1 MYTTESRIIAGVIQ
15 GNEMEDNT
23 RTPRIPV
30 TVIINELIASINVVS
45 IVLMSLLNLERR
57 NK

>member
-1 MYTTESRIIAGVIQ
+1 
-15 GNEMEDNT
+15 MEDNT